1 MECHSG
7 TPFFVQVLRRSADDS
22 HNTNE
27 CFIEF
32 NCYKYNDLFLFY
44 DGAVSIY
51 CIKNI
56 GRISCVYFIYR
67 IYLHLKF
74 ENYNDTRVLP
84 L

>member
-51 CIKNI
+51 CILYKK
-56 GRISCVYFIYR
+56 YR
-67 IYLHLKF
+67 TDKLRLFHI
-74 ENYNDTRVLP
+74 
-84 L
+84 